1 MTFIGYLRHI
11 LMFLPSGLR
20 GSDIHLLLLNRHSLF
35 DPMTTGGN
43 IEVYWLIVR
52 SLLADKGLLCLGYFL

>member
-1 MTFIGYLRHI
+1 
-11 LMFLPSGLR
+11 MFLPSGFR